1 MKKLLALVP
10 GFASLAAVAAEGDG
24 GYSGSVAE
32 SIASQASTQL
42 QGYLTGVGPVVAT
55 IVVAGLA
62 IWAGIAIVGI
72 LKRAFSAGKG
82 R

>member
-10 GFASLAAVAAEGDG
+10 GFLSLAAVAAEGDG

-32 SIASQASTQL
+32 TIATQAQTQL
-42 QGYLTGVGPVVAT
+42 QGYLTGIGPIVAT
-55 IVVAGLA
+55 IVVGGLA